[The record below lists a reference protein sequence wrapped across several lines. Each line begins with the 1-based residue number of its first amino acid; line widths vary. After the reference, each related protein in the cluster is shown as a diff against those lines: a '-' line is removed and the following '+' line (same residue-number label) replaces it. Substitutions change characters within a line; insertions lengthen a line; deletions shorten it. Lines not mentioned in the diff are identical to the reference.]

1 VRLTLYKA
9 VWACNASVDYFLF
22 QIIDAV
28 AWSFLSCLKLRRLEY
43 CKVPS
48 SRPGYYS
55 MGTLKSVCLSWFGLL
70 SRDKYEHSH
79 LRLWMLY
86 LFGQRSQYISI
97 KFPLHKQSEN
107 PRQPRRAPA
116 RDFTVPIPSSD
127 VASKNK

>member
-1 VRLTLYKA
+1 MIGCNLIVRSTLYKA
-9 VWACNASVDYFLF
+9 VWACNASVDSFLF

-55 MGTLKSVCLSWFGLL
+55 M
-70 SRDKYEHSH
+70 
-79 LRLWMLY
+79 LY

-107 PRQPRRAPA
+107 PRVGYTA
-116 RDFTVPIPSSD
+116 IPYREITGFLQGFPCE
-127 VASKNK
+127 